1 MHIISLYYQSSGA
14 KRRISSLYTSKKEN
28 LLSALNDRL
37 YKTIQN
43 RMITNEYRKCV
54 I

>member
-14 KRRISSLYTSKKEN
+14 KRRISSLCTYKKESI
-28 LLSALNDRL
+28 LSALNDRL

-43 RMITNEYRKCV
+43 SMITNEYRKCV